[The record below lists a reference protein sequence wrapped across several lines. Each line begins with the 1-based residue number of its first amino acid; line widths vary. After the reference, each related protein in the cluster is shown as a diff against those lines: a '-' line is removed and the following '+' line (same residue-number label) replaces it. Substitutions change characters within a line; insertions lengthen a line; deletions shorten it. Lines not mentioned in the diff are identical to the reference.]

1 MSYLLGHF
9 LHFRHLSC
17 LQTAAALCALFL
29 FWVDAWEGSAD
40 SEGCTEHGVL
50 LLGFSW
56 ER

>member
-9 LHFRHLSC
+9 LHFKHLSC
-17 LQTAAALCALFL
+17 LQTAAALCAPFL
-29 FWVDAWEGSAD
+29 FRVDAWEGSAD
-40 SEGCTEHGVL
+40 SEGCAEHGVL